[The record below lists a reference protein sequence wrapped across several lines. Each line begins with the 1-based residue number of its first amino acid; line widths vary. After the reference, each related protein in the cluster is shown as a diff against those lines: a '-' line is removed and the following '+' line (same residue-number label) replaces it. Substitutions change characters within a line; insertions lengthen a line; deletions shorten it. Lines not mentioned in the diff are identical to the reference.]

1 MKIRGRIWIP
11 LLAVLLLVA
20 GCAGAEQQ
28 PKFTTGKNTY
38 NSAAKQEQSTEEPSE
53 QSTSVTGLHVVVNID
68 TQSEML
74 TLQKVENGKLL
85 ERSYNSGTCFYNN

>member
-53 QSTSVTGLHVVVNID
+53 QSTSVAGLHVVVNID

-85 ERSYNSGTCFYNN
+85 

>member
-11 LLAVLLLVA
+11 LLAVLLLVG

-53 QSTSVTGLHVVVNID
+53 QSTSVAGLHVVVNID

-85 ERSYNSGTCFYNN
+85 ERSYNSGTCFYNK